1 MYRRK
6 TFQGKSLAR
15 PSMKN
20 PGKNPLFSVVSACRC
35 GMVGVG
41 RFLGGVCDGLFLRGW
56 LREMTSHFPTIH
68 EKIRGMG
75 VSGYLVM

>member
-15 PSMKN
+15 PSVKN

-35 GMVGVG
+35 GMVGVVW
-41 RFLGGVCDGLFLRGW
+41 FLGGVCDGLFLMGW
-56 LREMTSHFPTIH
+56 FDGNDVVIFLPST
-68 EKIRGMG
+68 KK
-75 VSGYLVM
+75 